1 MPCYTVLYTR
11 KSTEEDD
18 RQILSLDA
26 QERECRTY
34 AGRHGIAIDALIRE
48 AHSARKPGRPLFT
61 AMLQKIEQLRRKG
74 VPVRVLCH
82 KPDRLLRN
90 LGDWARINDLM
101 DAGLT
106 CEFVTGSYPNNAQ
119 GKMAFG
125 INVIFAKYYVDNLSE
140 EVKKGMRQK
149 IERGEWPGLAPLGY
163 RNVDRRVVLDPK
175 TAPLIRWAFEQYAT
189 GEYSLERLT
198 GELAGQG
205 LCGRRFRH
213 PITKAILHQH
223 ILCNPF
229 HCGLLRY
236 QGQLYPASHEP
247 LIRVA
252 LYERVQAVLRGKAHP
267 KRRHHAFRY
276 SGLLQCAVCGCAVVG
291 DLKHKGTKTYSYYR
305 CSHRRGPCPER
316 YLRQETLD
324 AALAASLTRA
334 LTLPAWL
341 TEQLCQLAEQLAQE
355 QDPAVSRTA
364 LERRLKEQEGKLSV
378 LLDLRLDAAITDD
391 EYQRKRAAL
400 MVESA
405 RLREQATMFELP
417 SPDPRE
423 AVNRFIRLCR
433 EVPQVVTQG
442 TDEDVR
448 HLLRIVGSN
457 YQLGGGKVQFEP
469 VEPFTLAAQA
479 QTRPVWRP
487 APDDVRNLV
496 TYLQSLQERL
506 SASPESDP
514 ITPSDPPPLCAN

>member
-1 MPCYTVLYTR
+1 MPCFTFVYTR

-26 QERECRTY
+26 QERECRAY
-34 AGRHGIAIDALIRE
+34 VSRHGITLNELIRE

-61 AMLQKIEQLRRKG
+61 AMLQKIERLRRKG

-90 LGDWARINDLM
+90 LSDWARINDLM

-149 IERGEWPGLAPLGY
+149 IERGEWPGLAPVGY
-163 RNVDRRVVLDPK
+163 RNVDRRVVIDPD
-175 TAPLIRWAFEQYAT
+175 TAPLVRRAFEQYAT

-198 GELAGQG
+198 GELAQQG
-205 LCGRRFRH
+205 LRGRRLRH
-213 PITKAILHQH
+213 PITKAIVHQH

-229 HCGLLRY
+229 YCGLLRY

-252 LYERVQAVLRGKAHP
+252 LYERVQGVLRSKGHP
-267 KRRHHAFRY
+267 KRRQHAFRY

-291 DLKHKGTKTYSYYR
+291 DLKRKGTKSYSYYR

-316 YLRQETLD
+316 YIRQERLD
-324 AALAASLTRA
+324 AALVTSLTRA
-334 LTLPAWL
+334 LTLPDWL
-341 TEQLCQLAEQLAQE
+341 TEQLQQLADQLAKE
-355 QDPAVSRTA
+355 QDRAASRTA
-364 LERRLKEQEGKLSV
+364 VERRQKEQEAKLSV
-378 LLDLRLDAAITDD
+378 LLDLRLDAGITDE
-391 EYQRKRAAL
+391 EYQRKRTDL
-400 MVESA
+400 MVEIA
-405 RLREQATMFELP
+405 GLREQATVFELP
-417 SPDPRE
+417 STDPRE
-423 AVNRFIRLCR
+423 AVSRFIRLCQR
-433 EVPQVVTQG
+433 VPQVVTEG
-442 TDEDVR
+442 TDEEVR
-448 HLLRIVGSN
+448 RLLRIVGSN
-457 YQLGGGKVQFEP
+457 YRLGGGTVQFEP
-469 VEPFTLAAQA
+469 VEPYALAAQA

-487 APDDVRNLV
+487 APDDVHTIV
-496 TYLQSLQERL
+496 RL
-506 SASPESDP
+506 LPRLNPGFVSE
-514 ITPSDPPPLCAN
+514 PPLSEGPVAAG